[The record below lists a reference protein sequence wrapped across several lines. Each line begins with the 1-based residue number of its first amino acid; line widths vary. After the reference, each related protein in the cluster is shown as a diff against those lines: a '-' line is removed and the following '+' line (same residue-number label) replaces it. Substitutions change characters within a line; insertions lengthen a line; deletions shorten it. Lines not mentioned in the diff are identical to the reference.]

1 LILLSWR
8 VVLVDLFEV
17 GMVAVQGKALP
28 PQEGNPCALATARQR
43 WLVGMEI
50 RLLGVDGFLGCI
62 EKAEGISFGF
72 LVWF

>member
-17 GMVAVQGKALP
+17 GMVA
-28 PQEGNPCALATARQR
+28 ATARQR
-43 WLVGMEI
+43 WLVGMENQI
-50 RLLGVDGFLGCI
+50 IELGIDEFLGCM